1 MYGKYRLLLFADDV
15 NVFGESIY
23 TMRKNTAVLSVAIK
37 EICLEVNAEK
47 TKYVS
52 MP

>member
-1 MYGKYRLLLFADDV
+1 MVSIGFFYTQMMLMYCL
-15 NVFGESIY
+15 
-23 TMRKNTAVLSVAIK
+23 RKNTEVLSVAIK